1 MKLKFKK
8 YIVYF
13 NVAKWYLLL
22 QLLLAILSG
31 GGCIALTVC
40 INYAMKGINE
50 VNFQY
55 VCLVC
60 GLMIGSY
67 LLNSLINYLQ
77 YLVNV
82 YMSQKIAYLMRKRL
96 LEKINN
102 FSMSF
107 FDNNSIG
114 NILSKFTIDLN
125 NITTLISEFVADM
138 IGILVWIF
146 GLSIAIFIISWKLAI
161 ITFIIFSIFFV
172 FLILIIKKSN
182 PYFQKAQKQ
191 LSNINSFLNQSLN
204 NSISI
209 NIDNINSIF
218 ESKFIRSS
226 KKLEKANTM
235 SYFYGTFSFIYMEFV
250 INFMVIFMTFIGIIF
265 INNNISLGGIKFVG
279 GVFENS
285 EFSRLTIFI
294 LLMRQFLSPFNLS
307 SSYIL
312 FIMTSFASYK
322 RIDNLIKK
330 NSNYNKFEKIIL
342 NQIGEMSKNSNQY
355 LEFKNVFFSYI
366 QDKNV
371 ISNLNFNID
380 KNQFIGIVGETG
392 SGKSTIVNLL
402 TKLYS
407 INSGDIYI
415 DGKSIY
421 NYSEQEIRNK
431 IFVIPQDTYIFNDS
445 IYNNIRLTNNV
456 SNDDIDVLIN
466 KIGISKIF
474 DKFEN
479 KLNTIIDNKNYLSNG
494 EKQLISI
501 CRALISN
508 AKIVVLDEINSS
520 MDDNLEVFLRNAIQF
535 LKKNK
540 TLIIIAHKLSVI
552 KNADKILVLKN
563 GELIES
569 GTHNELLKLKKYYF
583 SLWNRI

>member
-13 NVAKWYLLL
+13 NVAKWYLLF
-22 QLLLAILSG
+22 QLFLAILSG
-31 GGCIALTVC
+31 AGCIALTVC

-250 INFMVIFMTFIGIIF
+250 INFMVIIMTFIGIIF
-265 INNNISLGGIKFVG
+265 INNNISLGGIEFVG
-279 GVFENS
+279 GAFENS

-392 SGKSTIVNLL
+392 SGKSTIINLL
-402 TKLYS
+402 TKLYP
-407 INSGDIYI
+407 INNGDIYI

-445 IYNNIRLTNNV
+445 IYNNIRLTSNV
-456 SNDDIDVLIN
+456 SNDDIDELIN
-466 KIGISKIF
+466 RIGISKIF
-474 DKFEN
+474 DKFKN
-479 KLNTIIDNKNYLSNG
+479 KLNTTIDNKNYLSNG

-520 MDDNLEVFLRNAIQF
+520 MDDNLEVFLSNAIQF

-540 TLIIIAHKLSVI
+540 TLIVIAHKLSVI